1 MDEIEPTKTD
11 LAIDQAGRSV
21 DEKVEFDKLIDKV
34 VTSEVLVGR
43 DFNGHVGSGYG

>member
-1 MDEIEPTKTD
+1 M
-11 LAIDQAGRSV
+11 
-21 DEKVEFDKLIDKV
+21 EFDKLIGKV